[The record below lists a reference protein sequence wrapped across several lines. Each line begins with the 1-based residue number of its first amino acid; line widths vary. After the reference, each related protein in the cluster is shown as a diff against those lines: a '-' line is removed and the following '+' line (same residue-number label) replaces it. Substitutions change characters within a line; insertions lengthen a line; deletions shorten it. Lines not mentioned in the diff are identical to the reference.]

1 MKKLLP
7 VLFIFPLLVNAQ
19 SKKEKKAEAIR
30 MQAQHE
36 SISRI
41 KTQVQFLSGD
51 QLKGRKTGTEGEQLA
66 SDYLVNEFKNIGL
79 EPKGQDGY
87 KQTFI
92 IEEGKKID
100 PATFFLIDDKKLVVG
115 KEFFPL
121 PYSANKSATGNPALD
136 LRERGEPWF
145 ADMKDWVD
153 NKATT
158 PSELHQYII
167 KEAGRVATKG
177 ASALILYNSGST
189 PDNITFEKL
198 DTTPAVSIPVIYMP
212 AEAFK
217 KYCKDA
223 AAIYDINLNVQVGYA
238 KVYGSNV
245 IGYLDNGTPSTV
257 VIGAHYDHLG
267 VNPKNPADS
276 MDNGADD
283 NASGTAGLLELARAL
298 KNSGNKKNNYL
309 FIAFS
314 AGELDRFGSKY
325 WLKNTFG
332 VDNINY
338 MVNLDMIG
346 RYNELRS
353 LTVGG
358 AGTSTLW
365 NKLIAAANDNLLK
378 IKIDTTVSIRGDHS
392 PFVAK
397 EIPSLYFFT
406 GTHTDNYETSD
417 KWDQINYEG
426 EYKIISLVMRVL
438 ESADTQGKLAFYKP
452 AIPTPTSS
460 SRFTVSLG
468 VIPDN
473 SYKGKG
479 FKIGG
484 VTPKRLADKIGL
496 KAGDILLQLGDYEI
510 NEMNS
515 YAQALSMF
523 RQGDITQLKVMRGS
537 DEKKI
542 EVSF

>member
-1 MKKLLP
+1 MKKLLS
-7 VLFIFPLLVNAQ
+7 VLFIFPLLVHAQ
-19 SKKEKKAEAIR
+19 SKKEKRAAAIR
-30 MQAQHE
+30 MQAQQE

-79 EPKGQDGY
+79 DPKGKDGY
-87 KQTFI
+87 VQTFI

-100 PATFFLIDDKKLVVG
+100 SATFFSIDDKKLLVG

-121 PYSANKSATGNPALD
+121 PYSANKAATGSPALD

-145 ADMKDWVD
+145 ADIKEWVE

-158 PSELHQYII
+158 PSELHQHII
-167 KEAGRVATKG
+167 KEAGRVAVKG
-177 ASALILYNSGST
+177 ASALILYNSGSS
-189 PDNITFEKL
+189 PDNIAFEKL
-198 DTTPAVSIPVIYMP
+198 DTTPSVSIPIIYML

-217 KYCKDA
+217 KYCNDA

-245 IGYLDNGTPSTV
+245 IGYLDNGTLPTV

-267 VNPKNPADS
+267 INSKNATDS
-276 MDNGADD
+276 IYNGADD
-283 NASGTAGLLELARAL
+283 NASGTAGLLELARSL
-298 KNSGNKKNNYL
+298 KNSGTKKNNYL

-332 VDNINY
+332 VHNINY

-365 NKLIAAANDNLLK
+365 TKLISAANDNLVK
-378 IKIDTTVSIRGDHS
+378 IKIDTTVSIQGDHS
-392 PFVAK
+392 SFVAK

-406 GTHTDNYETSD
+406 GNHTDNHETPD

-426 EYKIISLVMRVL
+426 EYKIISLIMRVL
-438 ESADTQGKLAFYKP
+438 ESADTQGKVAFYKP
-452 AIPTPTSS
+452 AKATPTPS

-496 KAGDILLQLGDYEI
+496 IAGDILLQLGNYEI
-510 NEMNS
+510 NEMSS
-515 YAQALSMF
+515 YTQALSMF
-523 RQGDITQLKVMRGS
+523 RQGDTTRLKVLRGS
-537 DEKKI
+537 DEKNI
-542 EVSF
+542 PVSF